1 MKKVIA
7 LLLSL
12 VMAVG
17 MIGCGSK
24 EETADGALEVRKQTH
39 ETGEEVFLCNQKM
52 QNLVE
57 AMEKIQT
64 SSEEIEKILKTID
77 DIAFQTNILAL
88 NAAVEAARAG
98 SAGKGFAVVAEE
110 VRNLAGKSAQ
120 AAQNT
125 SDLIA
130 NSTVAV
136 HMGTEIA
143 QNTADVLMGVVNSIQ
158 SVVDAIDHIA
168 IVSSE
173 QSESVKQVSEGINQI
188 SVVVQSN
195 SATAE
200 EGAAASEQLSAE
212 AAGLKELVDHF
223 TLASE

>member
-1 MKKVIA
+1 M
-7 LLLSL
+7 
-12 VMAVG
+12 
-17 MIGCGSK
+17 
-24 EETADGALEVRKQTH
+24 QT
-39 ETGEEVFLCNQKM
+39 
-52 QNLVE
+52 LVE
-57 AMEKIQT
+57 AMEKIQA

-120 AAQNT
+120 AAKNT
-125 SDLIA
+125 SELIG
-130 NSTVAV
+130 NSTDAV
-136 HMGTEIA
+136 HIGTGIA
-143 QNTADVLMGVVNSIQ
+143 QNTADVLLGVVNSIQ
-158 SVVDAIDHIA
+158 TVVEAIDHIA
-168 IVSSE
+168 VISGE
-173 QSESVKQVSEGINQI
+173 QSESVERVSEGINQI

-212 AAGLKELVDHF
+212 AASLKELVGQF
-223 TLASE
+223 TLSSE